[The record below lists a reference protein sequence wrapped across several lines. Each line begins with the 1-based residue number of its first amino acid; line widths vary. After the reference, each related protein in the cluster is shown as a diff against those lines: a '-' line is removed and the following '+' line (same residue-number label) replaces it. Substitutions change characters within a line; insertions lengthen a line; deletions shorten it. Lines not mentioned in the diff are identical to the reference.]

1 MTSTAPLSPAL
12 AELKETTLN
21 EQGAVPMIVV
31 TRSQDHV
38 EAVNSTLRKAG
49 HPVHCS
55 WIPDVR
61 DLGDALTQ
69 INPEMLLVFASDS
82 GEELASIMK
91 IRAQFGPEVP
101 VLIARETVDEAVIAA
116 AMNMGAQDAVSL
128 GNRSRLQAVV
138 TRELRAFRLERA
150 LNSTLSSAR
159 EYKQQLQA
167 FMTGSADAIAHV
179 GEGIVVDAN
188 PAWLELFGYS
198 DAGALA
204 GQPLMDLFESETHA
218 AIKGALVACMQ
229 GKWSDHALRV
239 NALLS
244 DSSVLSLELELS
256 LSEFDGDQCVR
267 ICVPARRGG
276 GGQEIEQELRDALRR
291 DPSTG
296 LLHRR
301 FFLEELKARLA
312 EPAKGGVRLIAYL
325 KPDKFASVQADIG
338 VLASE
343 DFLVAFAEI
352 LRDQLAPNDLAGRFG
367 GNSFAVLLERGTQ
380 RDVEAWGEHIV
391 KKVASQVFQIAD
403 KSFSATCTVGL
414 GIIPPGGADAAGA
427 LGDAAAANR
436 RGRDQG
442 GSQVYIVDKADTD
455 TRVQA
460 YDKIWVKHIKSALME
475 NRFRLVQQPI
485 ASLQGEDKGMFD
497 VLVRMLDEQGKE
509 VLPGEF
515 IAAAERNDLM
525 KNIDR
530 WVIGASMSFCAAR
543 KPSRIFVRLSKDTV
557 VDRSLTIW
565 LQNQLK
571 AIKIDPPRICF
582 QVTEETAT
590 QYLNQTRELVGT
602 LKALGFAFAL
612 EHFGAGRDPQTLLA
626 NIPAQ
631 FIKIDGSLMQG
642 LSTDQ
647 ALQQRVRELVEEAKR
662 RKIETIAERVE
673 DANTMAVLWQLGIE
687 FIQGYFVNAPEE
699 VVMGS
704 R

>member
-1 MTSTAPLSPAL
+1 MNRTAALPPGL
-12 AELKETTLN
+12 AELKDSTLN
-21 EQGAVPMIVV
+21 EPGAVPMIVM

-38 EAVNSTLRKAG
+38 EAVNSTLRNAG
-49 HPVHCS
+49 HPVHCT

-69 INPEMLLVFASDS
+69 INPEMLLVFAASED
-82 GEELASIMK
+82 ELASIMK
-91 IRAQFGPEVP
+91 IRSQFGPEVP
-101 VLIARETVDEAVIAA
+101 VLFARDTVDEVAIAD
-116 AMNMGAQDAVSL
+116 AMRMGAQDVVSL
-128 GNRSRLQAVV
+128 GNRARLQAVV

-167 FMTGSADAIAHV
+167 FMAGSADAIAHV
-179 GEGIVVDAN
+179 AEGIVVDTN

-198 DAGALA
+198 QADEIT

-229 GKWSDHALRV
+229 GKWNDHALRV

-256 LSEFDGDQCVR
+256 RSEFDGDQCVR
-267 ICVPARRGG
+267 ICVPARRDG
-276 GGQEIEQELRDALRR
+276 GGQQLEQELQDAVRR

-296 LLHRR
+296 FLHRR
-301 FFLEELKARLA
+301 HFIDQLRQRLA
-312 EPAKGGVRLIAYL
+312 EPVKGGVRLIAFV
-325 KPDKFASVQADIG
+325 KPDKFSAIAADLGII
-338 VLASE
+338 ASE
-343 DFLVAFAEI
+343 DFLVSFAEI
-352 LRDQLAPNDLAGRFG
+352 LRDQLTPNDIAGRIG
-367 GNSFAVLLERGTQ
+367 GNSFAVLLERGTE
-380 RDVEAWGEHIV
+380 RDVEAWGEHVV
-391 KKVASQVFQIAD
+391 KKVGSQVFQTGD

-414 GIIPPGGADAAGA
+414 GIVAPGANPDLAGA
-427 LGDAAAANR
+427 LGDAESANR

-442 GSQVYIVDKADTD
+442 GGQVYIVDKSDTD

-509 VLPGEF
+509 VLPSEF
-515 IAAAERNDLM
+515 MAAAERNDLM

-543 KPSRIFVRLSKDTV
+543 KPAKIFVRLSKDTV
-557 VDRSLTIW
+557 LDKSLTIW

-571 AIKIDPPRICF
+571 AIKIEPARICF

-590 QYLNQTRELVGT
+590 KYLNQTRELTGT
-602 LKALGFAFAL
+602 LKALGFSFAL
-612 EHFGAGRDPQTLLA
+612 EHFGVGRDPQTLLA
-626 NIPAQ
+626 NVPAQ

-642 LSTDQ
+642 LATDQ
-647 ALQQRVRELVEEAKR
+647 LLQQKVKGFVEEARR